1 MASLAE
7 ALREVQKTLGVSK
20 DELVN
25 AALAIPDDDGG
36 GGDGH
41 TALDIPDDVGGGDGG
56 GGGGGGGDGAVD
68 GADGGLTRDDLP
80 VGTIVCLD
88 RFDEYP
94 NSNIPVLHRSMGYHD
109 PDNLRKW
116 RVISLPIYGIV
127 CQHDASNLQV
137 KVRTYK
143 PNDALNITDYSG
155 TGWWIEVRF
164 LRSLT
169 DAEARDQPWQ
179 TYAEAEKA
187 RAARLE
193 HARAEATPIE
203 GRPAVGTPCR
213 LAPGRGVLLSQ
224 KRIAKHNPDPAHI
237 AASDAAEEM
246 LLSVCPEPG
255 TPNDFGIFNRHQ
267 GNPTAAYIDGA
278 STVEGYFRN
287 SRKGYCTMKLKGQHW
302 TEIRWDRDTMAPP
315 PDDLRAVHVSA
326 PDGQHGWLFVPELV
340 EAPAEKKPKSATKKG
355 GAKS

>member
-1 MASLAE
+1 MA
-7 ALREVQKTLGVSK
+7 ALRPIGQASPARPPPLALPVNACPSKRRLSEDRSGSNSPCVYACSSGEGTPNQHGWAVEGSACVEVASYERPPASALLTTFQRLGVSGHHATQQETK
-20 DELVN
+20 RLRVSLTPREDSRRDSPVD
-25 AALAIPDDDGG
+25 IDDG
-36 GGDGH
+36 
-41 TALDIPDDVGGGDGG
+41 
-56 GGGGGGGDGAVD
+56 
-68 GADGGLTRDDLP
+68 
-80 VGTIVCLD
+80 
-88 RFDEYP
+88 
-94 NSNIPVLHRSMGYHD
+94 M
-109 PDNLRKW
+109 LRT
-116 RVISLPIYGIV
+116 SCDSP
-127 CQHDASNLQV
+127 S
-137 KVRTYK
+137 
-143 PNDALNITDYSG
+143 
-155 TGWWIEVRF
+155 
-164 LRSLT
+164 
-169 DAEARDQPWQ
+169 EA
-179 TYAEAEKA
+179 
-187 RAARLE
+187 AARVLL
-193 HARAEATPIE
+193 TLE
-203 GRPAVGTPCR
+203 GRPPVGTPCR
-213 LAPGRGVLLSQ
+213 LAPGRGVLLSH

-315 PDDLRAVHVSA
+315 PDDLRSVHVSA